1 MLSTIAAT
9 AAMSLMVLMPNLYL
23 KDGVRINGAHF
34 DSEIVKILDAARDTA
49 PKMERGAVWV
59 TSANDSR
66 HGDNSL
72 HYKNQAFDIRIYNI
86 AGDIH
91 YEAKRWAERLQQV
104 FGSDY
109 DVVYELDHIHV
120 EFDPKVV
127 QPVEESEDDRGVD
140 YSTS

>member
-1 MLSTIAAT
+1 MLSKIVAT

-34 DSEIVKILDAARDTA
+34 YPEIVKILDAARDTA

-66 HGDNSL
+66 HGDDSF

-91 YEAKRWAERLQQV
+91 YEAKRWAERLQQAL
-104 FGSDY
+104 GSNY

-120 EFDPKVV
+120 EYDPDVI
-127 QPVEESEDDRGVD
+127 PEEPKEDDHGVD